1 MNMRANPRPRRTDR
15 AETSTTPPVPPG
27 HERVTLLLGT
37 ETVVRL
43 NQMASAAGFNGI
55 GRTIRA
61 LVDSVVDSRSNL
73 DGLVRSSIVAT
84 MAQKASP
91 ADREQ
96 LHAQLL
102 LTFSVN
108 SVIMAERFNKLLGVK
123 ADAIAAEVLRDL
135 SMWPGMENPGKGEI
149 RD

>member
-1 MNMRANPRPRRTDR
+1 MTATSRRRKTDT
-15 AETSTTPPVPPG
+15 ADTSTAPPVPPG

-37 ETVVRL
+37 ETVARL
-43 NQMASAAGFNGI
+43 NEMASAAGFNGI
-55 GRTIRA
+55 GRVIRA

-84 MAQKASP
+84 MAQQ
-91 ADREQ
+91 ADPSDLEQ

-108 SVIMAERFNKLLGVK
+108 SVMIAERFNKLLGVK
-123 ADAIAAEVLRDL
+123 SDTIAAELQREL
-135 SMWPGMENPGKGEI
+135 SNWPGLGSSRKGGV
-149 RD
+149 RN

>member
-1 MNMRANPRPRRTDR
+1 MTATPRRPRAALPDP
-15 AETSTTPPVPPG
+15 STAPPVPPG

-37 ETVVRL
+37 ETVTRL
-43 NQMASAAGFNGI
+43 NEMATAAGFNGI

-61 LVDSVVDSRSNL
+61 LVDAVVDSRTNL

-84 MAQKASP
+84 MAQRANP
-91 ADREQ
+91 RDLEQ

-108 SVIMAERFNKLLGVK
+108 AVIMAERFNKLLGVK
-123 ADAIAAEVLRDL
+123 SDAIAAEVQRDL
-135 SMWPGMENPGKGEI
+135 SSWPGLASAGKPDS
-149 RD
+149 RN

>member
-1 MNMRANPRPRRTDR
+1 
-15 AETSTTPPVPPG
+15 
-27 HERVTLLLGT
+27 
-37 ETVVRL
+37 
-43 NQMASAAGFNGI
+43 MASAAGFNGI

-108 SVIMAERFNKLLGVK
+108 SVMMAERFNKLLGVK
-123 ADAIAAEVLRDL
+123 SDAIAAEVQRDL
-135 SMWPGMENPGKGEI
+135 SSWPGMENPGKGGT